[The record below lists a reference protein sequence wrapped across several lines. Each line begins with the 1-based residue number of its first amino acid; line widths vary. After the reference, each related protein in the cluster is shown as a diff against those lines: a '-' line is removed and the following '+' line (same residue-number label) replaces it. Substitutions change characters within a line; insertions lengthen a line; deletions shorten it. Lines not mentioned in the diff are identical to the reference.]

1 MAGIHMSQRET
12 WTSRIG
18 FIFAAVGSAVGLGN
32 IWSFPF
38 QTASNGGAAFL
49 VVYLLAVFLIGFPTM
64 LIEFVIG
71 RRGEQN
77 PVASFQKIG
86 YGEWS
91 FTGGLGVFA
100 SLVTLSFYSVVGGW
114 VLSYI
119 VGSATG
125 AYFSD
130 PTSYFGSVASG
141 TTAIGGHAVFMLI
154 TIGIVALGVTNGIEK
169 ATKVMIPAI
178 LILLAGLA
186 AWAATLSGA
195 SAGYSY
201 YLSPDFGYIM
211 NHFGSIVPPALGQ
224 AFFTL
229 SVGFS
234 VMIAYASYLGEDDS
248 LPADGGAIV
257 VVNTI
262 VALLAGFV
270 VFPILFATVGAKDV
284 GSGGAGTAFTALA
297 GAFGQ
302 LPAGKVIGFV
312 FFVVLLFAAL
322 SSSIS
327 LLEVPVSYIAENYGY
342 SRSTATLGVGAVIF
356 LVGLPATLGTGW
368 LGFYNDVV
376 FNLLLPI
383 AVLLFAI
390 FVGWVAY
397 GDATDELG
405 RGSSLG
411 SSFKM
416 TWLWWVRTVVPIV
429 VLITLYLGIT
439 SLYSGLTTGAYF

>member
-1 MAGIHMSQRET
+1 MAEREH

-38 QTASNGGAAFL
+38 QTATNGGAAFL
-49 VVYLLAVFLIGFPTM
+49 VVYLLAVVLIGFPTM

-71 RRGEQN
+71 RRGERN
-77 PVASFQKIG
+77 PVAAFQSIG
-86 YGEWS
+86 YGQWS
-91 FTGGLGVFA
+91 FTGGLGVFS

-125 AYFSD
+125 AYFGEAGK
-130 PTSYFGSVASG
+130 YFGSVSAG
-141 TTAIGGHAVFMLI
+141 PVAIAAHAVFMAI
-154 TIGIVALGVTNGIEK
+154 TIVIVASGVTDGIER

-178 LILLAGLA
+178 LVLLVGLA
-186 AWAATLSGA
+186 AWATTLDGA
-195 SAGYSY
+195 SAGYAY
-201 YLSPDFGYIM
+201 YLSPDFDVLA
-211 NHFGSIVPPALGQ
+211 NNFGSIVPSAMGQ

-229 SVGFS
+229 SLGFS
-234 VMIAYASYLGEDDS
+234 VMIAYASYLGRDDS

-270 VFPILFATVGAKDV
+270 VFPILFATGGAESA
-284 GSGGAGTAFTALA
+284 GSGGAGTAFVALA
-297 GAFGQ
+297 GAFGN
-302 LPAGKVIGFV
+302 LPAGQIIGFV

-327 LLEVPVSYIAENYGY
+327 LLEVPVSFVTENYGY
-342 SRSTATLGVGAVIF
+342 GRATTAVAMGLVIG
-356 LVGLPATLGTGW
+356 LVGVPATFGTSY
-368 LGFYNDVV
+368 LDFYNAVV

-383 AVLLFAI
+383 AVLLFAV
-390 FVGWVAY
+390 FAGWIA
-397 GDATDELG
+397 DFESMDELG

-411 SSFKM
+411 ESFKVL
-416 TWLWWVRTVVPIV
+416 WLWWVRTVVPVV
-429 VLITLYLGIT
+429 VLITLYLGVK
-439 SLYSGLTTGAYF
+439 SLYTGLTTGAYF